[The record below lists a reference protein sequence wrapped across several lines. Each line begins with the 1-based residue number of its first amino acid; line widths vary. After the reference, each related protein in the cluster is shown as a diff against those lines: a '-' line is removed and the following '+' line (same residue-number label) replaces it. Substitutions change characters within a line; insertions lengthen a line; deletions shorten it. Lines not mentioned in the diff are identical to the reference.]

1 MTRVRATLA
10 LAVVLAVALGV
21 GAQARVPAS
30 FFGVMADGPLLG
42 PQADLARE
50 ARLMRG
56 ARVGSVRVP
65 FYWRDVQPQ
74 PGAMDW
80 APADRIVAALARSRL
95 RALPILV
102 RAPAWAAG
110 GDTREGAVPSPET
123 YAAFAAEA
131 VRRYGPSGS
140 FWAANPGLPKM
151 AIRSWQVWNEPDIER
166 YWVGRPWPATYVRLL
181 DAAHAAIKRAD
192 PRAQVVAAGLTNRS
206 WEELGELYRAG
217 ARGTFDAAAIH
228 PFSRRVENVVKIV
241 RLARVE
247 MRRRGDARKPLLLT
261 EVSWSSGKGHSTFN
275 YGWETTERGQASRLR
290 SAFTALARERTRLR
304 IGGVWW
310 YTWLSPAI
318 GDDESFSYAGLRRLS
333 GDRPVSK
340 PAYAAFRSIVRELR
354 AR

>member
-1 MTRVRATLA
+1 MTAVRAAVLLAAVLVLA
-10 LAVVLAVALGV
+10 LPGT
-21 GAQARVPAS
+21 AQARVPAG

-42 PQADLARE
+42 PQVDLPRE

-56 ARVGSVRVP
+56 AGVGSVRVP

-74 PGAMDW
+74 PGAMSW
-80 APADRIVAALARSRL
+80 APTDRIVAALAGSRL

-123 YAAFAAEA
+123 YAAFVAAA
-131 VRRYGPSGS
+131 VRRYGPGGS
-140 FWAANPGLPKM
+140 FWSENPGIPRVPV
-151 AIRSWQVWNEPDIER
+151 RSWQVWNEPDIDR
-166 YWVGRPWPATYVRLL
+166 YWVGEPWPSTYVRLL
-181 DAAHAAIKRAD
+181 GAAYASIKGAD
-192 PRAQVVAAGLTNRS
+192 RGAQVVAAGLTNRS
-206 WEELGELYRAG
+206 WEDLRELYRAG
-217 ARGTFDAAAIH
+217 ARGRFDAAAIH
-228 PFSRRVENVVKIV
+228 PFSRRVENVLKIV
-241 RLARVE
+241 RLARQE
-247 MRRRGDARKPLLLT
+247 MRRRGDGRKPLLLT
-261 EVSWSSGKGHSTFN
+261 EVSWSSGQGRSSFN

-290 SAFTALARERTRLR
+290 SAFTALARERARLR

-318 GDDESFSYAGLRRLS
+318 GDDESFSYSGLRRLS

-340 PAYAAFRSIVRELR
+340 PAYAAFRSIVRRLR